1 MRKILFVLFAS
12 AILAGVSGCLRSQ
25 VVCDDEPCV
34 QSCGRLARCWAPCD
48 GDGRRCRDRGR
59 GDSAMQPQ
67 QPPMAAITYPY
78 YTLRGPRDFLERT
91 PTPIGP

>member
-1 MRKILFVLFAS
+1 MRKIVLVLGVLT
-12 AILAGVSGCLRSQ
+12 ILSGISGCLRHQ
-25 VVCDDEPCV
+25 VVCDDPSIQTV
-34 QSCGRLARCWAPCD
+34 GRMARCGHPF
-48 GDGRRCRDRGR
+48 GRGGLACRDRGR
-59 GDSAMQPQ
+59 GTPELQPQ